1 MSLESLPPRGSS
13 APRTSAEPDGE
24 LSRLSVAPVAPSTQR
39 GRRLALSVVLLIA
52 LVLVGSVIA
61 PLWIGIAFGTM
72 MAFTAQGPYRRLTGW
87 LRGRRELAAA
97 CTTVVVGLAV
107 SAVGALAIYALTRE
121 LLAVTTVLRQRLAV
135 GTLDALIGEPLA
147 AVVDRFG
154 MDRARLMSRLG
165 SELSE
170 ATSFAA
176 QGAASLVQATGG
188 AVLGLLI
195 SLLTMYYVLLEWP
208 TIPAR
213 LERLLPLDPHHTH
226 SLIYEFRDVSR
237 SALVG
242 TLVTAVIQGV
252 FGGIGYALAG
262 VPQPMTWGLFT
273 ALGSFV
279 PLIGT
284 AAIFVPIALWLARA
298 GHPGGALFV
307 LIWGLVTVIGL
318 ADYVIR
324 PRIVGG
330 SGKENPLL
338 MLMAILGGLES
349 FGIAGLFIGPV
360 LMTMFI
366 AVLRI
371 YEREMKRSVA
381 VALSGQ
387 AKAEPSGPA
396 PAGAHPPKAAA
407 PPSASWGR
415 KRGSS

>member
-1 MSLESLPPRGSS
+1 MSPEPPSPRSPP
-13 APRTSAEPDGE
+13 APRPSVEPEAEAA
-24 LSRLSVAPVAPSTQR
+24 RLSVAPVAPATQR
-39 GRRLALSVVLLIA
+39 GRRIALSIVLLLA
-52 LVLVGSVIA
+52 LVLVGGVIA
-61 PLWIGIAFGTM
+61 PLWVGIAFGTM
-72 MAFTAQGPYRRLTGW
+72 MAFTAQTPYRRLSGW

-97 CTTVVVGLAV
+97 LTTVLVGLVAA
-107 SAVGALAIYALTRE
+107 AVGALAIYALTRE
-121 LLAVTTVLRQRLAV
+121 LLSVTTVLRQRLAV
-135 GTLDALIGEPLA
+135 GTLEALIGERLST
-147 AVVDRFG
+147 VVDHFG
-154 MDRARLMSRLG
+154 MDRARLMTRLG
-165 SELSE
+165 TELSE

-208 TIPAR
+208 NIPAR

-226 SLIYEFRDVSR
+226 SLIFEFRDVSK

-262 VPQPMTWGLFT
+262 VPQPLTWGLFT
-273 ALGSFV
+273 ALGSFL

-284 AAIFVPIALWLARA
+284 AAIFVPIAAWLVRE
-298 GHPGGALFV
+298 GHPGGGLFV
-307 LIWGLVTVIGL
+307 LLWGLVTVIGL

-338 MLMAILGGLES
+338 MLMSILGGLEA
-349 FGIAGLFIGPV
+349 FGIPGLFIGPV

-371 YEREMKRSVA
+371 YEREMKRT
-381 VALSGQ
+381 VALALAGRTPVEPNRPQ
-387 AKAEPSGPA
+387 EEGAQPRKAEIA
-396 PAGAHPPKAAA
+396 
-407 PPSASWGR
+407 PSASWGR
-415 KRGSS
+415 RRGRS